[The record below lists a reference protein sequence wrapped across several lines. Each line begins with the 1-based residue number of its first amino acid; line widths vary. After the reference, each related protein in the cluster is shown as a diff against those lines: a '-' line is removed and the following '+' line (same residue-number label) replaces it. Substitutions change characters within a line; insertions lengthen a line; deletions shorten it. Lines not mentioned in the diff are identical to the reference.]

1 MVALDFGIGP
11 CYEVVIAGKARA
23 KDTKAMA
30 KALRTRFLPNKVVL
44 LNPGERE
51 SPEIAK
57 LAEFTKNQSSINGRA
72 TAYVCMNYNC
82 KLPTTDIDKMLQLLN
97 VR

>member
-1 MVALDFGIGP
+1 MG
-11 CYEVVIAGKARA
+11 
-23 KDTKAMA
+23 
-30 KALRTRFLPNKVVL
+30 
-44 LNPGERE
+44 LNPDERK

-57 LAEFTKNQSSINGRA
+57 LAEFTKNQSSIDGRA

>member
-1 MVALDFGIGP
+1 L
-11 CYEVVIAGKARA
+11 
-23 KDTKAMA
+23 
-30 KALRTRFLPNKVVL
+30 
-44 LNPGERE
+44 
-51 SPEIAK
+51 
-57 LAEFTKNQSSINGRA
+57 SINGRA